1 MLELVKIGKRYE
13 KPLFENINVKFNF
26 GDKVCIIGDNGVGK
40 STLLKIINNEI
51 WMYEGKVVKHEDT
64 RVGYLHQGF
73 IISSEKTLWEEMQ
86 DARPQVYRTRQRMD
100 EIEKEGINDSN
111 SAEYFELMEMDN
123 ALGINQYEKEIAK
136 VLVGFGFSNSDFEKP
151 VNWLSG
157 GEKFKVA
164 FSKLLLQQPE
174 ILLLDEPTNHLDIE
188 TIKWLENYLTKY
200 KGCVIF
206 ISHDVKFIDNLA
218 NKIFWMDVIGT
229 KLYKGNYTEYVQKL
243 KIDIHSH
250 NKQVK
255 IQQKYIKR
263 MQDFIEK
270 FQESDAAHGRIQD
283 RKSKMRA
290 MKILEKKELAVKNN
304 QIDFATADGEFAN
317 IITMEHCDFGYDGEI
332 MVHDVNME
340 LSYGE
345 KISIIG
351 RNGIGKSTIIKTVM
365 GITPLINGKISIAE
379 GLKITYINQ
388 DFDLFD
394 KEKTAFWALRDLID
408 DVTDQE
414 IENVMYDYYLDSKDI
429 KNKVK
434 NLSGGE
440 KAKLALVYIALTSSH
455 LLILDEPT
463 NHLDI
468 PTKEMLK
475 ATLSM
480 YDGSII
486 VISHDRDFMESFTD
500 KFYQIENE
508 KLSVIKNK

>member
-1 MLELVKIGKRYE
+1 MLELVKLGKRFE

-26 GDKVCIIGDNGVGK
+26 GDRVCIIGDNGVGK
-40 STLLKIINNEI
+40 STLLKIITGEI
-51 WMYEGKVVKHEDT
+51 IMYEGNILRHKDT
-64 RVGYLHQGF
+64 TIGYLHQGF
-73 IISSEKTLWEEMQ
+73 LISSEKTLWEEMQ

-100 EIEKEGINDSN
+100 EIEKEGINDDN

-123 ALGINQYEKEIAK
+123 ALGINEYEKEIAK
-136 VLVGFGFSNSDFEKP
+136 VLVGFGFNNSDFEKK
-151 VNWLSG
+151 VNHLSG

-188 TIKWLENYLTKY
+188 TIKWLEVYLSKY
-200 KGCVIF
+200 KGCIIF

-218 NKIFWMDVIGT
+218 NKIFWMDPIGT
-229 KLYKGNYTEYVQKL
+229 KLYKGNYTQYVDKL

-270 FQESDAAHGRIQD
+270 FQESDAAHGRIKD

-290 MKILEKKELAVKNN
+290 MTVLEKKEIAVKNN
-304 QIDFATADGEFAN
+304 EIEFATADGEFAN
-317 IITMEHCDFGYDGEI
+317 IISMQNCDFGYDNDV
-332 MVHDVNME
+332 MVKDVSLDIN
-340 LSYGE
+340 YGD
-345 KISIIG
+345 KIAIVG
-351 RNGIGKSTIIKTVM
+351 RNGIGKTTIIKTIM
-365 GITPLINGKISIAE
+365 SLTPLLKGNIEIAE

-394 KEKTAFWALRDLID
+394 KEKTAFWALRDIID
-408 DVTDQE
+408 DIDDQE
-414 IENVMYDYYLDSKDI
+414 IENVMFDYYLDTKDI
-429 KNKVK
+429 KNQVK

-440 KAKLALVYIALTSSH
+440 KAKLALVYIALTNSH

-463 NHLDI
+463 NNLDL

-475 ATLSM
+475 ATLKM

-486 VISHDRDFMESFTD
+486 TVSHDRDFMESFTD
-500 KFYQIENE
+500 RFYQIEN
-508 KLSVIKNK
+508 KQLSEIKIK